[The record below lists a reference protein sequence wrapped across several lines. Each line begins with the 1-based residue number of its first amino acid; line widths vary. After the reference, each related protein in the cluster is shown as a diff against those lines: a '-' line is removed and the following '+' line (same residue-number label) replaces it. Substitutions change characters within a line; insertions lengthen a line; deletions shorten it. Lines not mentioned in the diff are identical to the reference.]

1 MPRIHPLPNCLPAL
15 AGHSR
20 TRGRQPPRGAVEC
33 KANRQNRSRD
43 MQITVYATKD
53 ELAQAAAVQAAAL
66 LDEAIAQRG
75 EATFVAATGNSQLAF
90 LDELVR
96 NPAVDWS
103 RTTMFHLDEYL
114 GLPATHP
121 ASFRLYLT
129 RHLIERVHPGRTY
142 LIEGDAPD
150 VEAERRRLNQLLRNR
165 EVDVDT
171 ACRQQQVGEGWFASI
186 EDVPRQAISMSIKQI
201 MRARAIVAVV
211 PERRKAQAVV
221 DCFTGK
227 VSPLHPASIL
237 RRHDRAY
244 VFLDEES
251 ATLLPAQAR
260 SKEFVRFDPPN
271 RVH

>member
-1 MPRIHPLPNCLPAL
+1 
-15 AGHSR
+15 
-20 TRGRQPPRGAVEC
+20 
-33 KANRQNRSRD
+33 

-53 ELAQAAAVQAAAL
+53 ELAQAAAAKAAAL

-90 LDELVR
+90 LDGLVR

-165 EVDVDT
+165 EVDVLFAGIGENGHLAFNDPPADFEVDDPYIVVDLDT
-171 ACRQQQVGEGWFASI
+171 ACRRQQVGEGWFASI

-221 DCFTGK
+221 DCFTRE

-244 VFLDEES
+244 VFLDKES
-251 ATLLPAQAR
+251 AALLPAQAQ

>member
-1 MPRIHPLPNCLPAL
+1 
-15 AGHSR
+15 
-20 TRGRQPPRGAVEC
+20 
-33 KANRQNRSRD
+33 

-53 ELAQAAAVQAAAL
+53 ELAQAAAAKAAAL
-66 LDEAIAQRG
+66 LDEAITQRG

-165 EVDVDT
+165 EVDVLFAGIGENGHLAFNDPPADFEVDDPYLVVDLDT
-171 ACRQQQVGEGWFASI
+171 ACRRQQVGEGWFASI

-221 DCFTGK
+221 DCFTGE